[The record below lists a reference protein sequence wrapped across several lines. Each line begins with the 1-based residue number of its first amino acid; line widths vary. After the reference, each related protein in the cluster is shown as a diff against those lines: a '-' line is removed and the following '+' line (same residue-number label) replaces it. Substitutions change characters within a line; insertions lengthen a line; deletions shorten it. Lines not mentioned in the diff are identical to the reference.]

1 MRATLRGTAI
11 IFSLG
16 VALALLGGAALRLS
30 LRPSPAAH
38 KTVSSPLSERPVAPL
53 FSPAL
58 APSLLETPARDRWQK
73 PAQIVRALQLRPGGV
88 VADIGSGSGY
98 LLPYLSR
105 AVGPKGIVYAEEI
118 QEDFL
123 PALQRRAAALGNVR
137 VVQGLPD
144 DPRLPA
150 GTLDCFVLLTVYHEV
165 QQPVAFLRKLRSLSR
180 ADTRLAILDFDARRK
195 GDPPAPQGHELPEAT
210 VIAEARQA
218 GWELCARHEF
228 LSSQFFLVFRP
239 CSR

>member
-123 PALQRRAAALGNVR
+123 PALQRR
-137 VVQGLPD
+137 
-144 DPRLPA
+144 
-150 GTLDCFVLLTVYHEV
+150 
-165 QQPVAFLRKLRSLSR
+165 
-180 ADTRLAILDFDARRK
+180 
-195 GDPPAPQGHELPEAT
+195 
-210 VIAEARQA
+210 
-218 GWELCARHEF
+218 
-228 LSSQFFLVFRP
+228 
-239 CSR
+239 